1 MKNLLWG
8 VLVLA
13 AAAAAAAG
21 WWWSQ
26 HANGDHLLLAGVV
39 EGQEVRLGSKIGGRV
54 DKIEVVEGQTVQPDQ
69 MLVRF
74 AIPEREAQREQA
86 RARLQAAEALLEKAQ
101 NGARPEEVA
110 AAQALLQAAQARRD
124 RLIKGWREEEIRQ
137 AQSEQDAA
145 DADLN
150 LARGDFERIDRLYRQ
165 GNNVVSQDQ
174 YEAARAAVDRARG
187 RHAAAKARLDMLR
200 AGNRVEDIAEAEAEV
215 QRASANLLLLKNGT
229 RAEDIKAAQAQ
240 VLEARAKLREIEA
253 DCEEAFVRAPSPAF
267 VEVVG
272 VRRGDLVPPHQPIIR
287 LLRTDDVWV
296 KVFVPETR
304 LGQVRKGQDAFVII
318 DSHPG
323 RRFHG
328 RVTHVASISEFL
340 PRNVQSPDER
350 RNQVFAVKVTVLDD
364 DGAAIFKPGMA
375 ASVDLPLP

>member
-1 MKNLLWG
+1 MKKLLWG
-8 VLVLA
+8 VLVLTA
-13 AAAAAAAG
+13 AAAATVG

-26 HANGDHLLLAGVV
+26 RGPGDHLLLAGVV

-54 DKIEVVEGQTVQPDQ
+54 DQIEVVEGQTVQPDQ
-69 MLVRF
+69 VLVRF

-86 RARLQAAEALLEKAQ
+86 RARLLAAEAVLEKAQ
-101 NGARPEEVA
+101 NGARPEELA
-110 AAQALLQAAQARRD
+110 AAQALVQAAQARRD
-124 RLIKGWREEEIRQ
+124 RLLKGWREEEIRQ
-137 AQSEQDAA
+137 AQSEQEAA

-165 GNNVVSQDQ
+165 GHNVVAQDQ

-200 AGNRVEDIAEAEAEV
+200 AGHRPEDIAEAEAEV
-215 QRASANLLLLKNGT
+215 QRAAANLQLLKNGT

-240 VLEARAKLREIEA
+240 VLEARARLREIEA
-253 DCEEAFVRAPSPAF
+253 DCAEALVRAPSTAL

-272 VRRGDLVPPHQPIIR
+272 VRRGDLVAPHQPIIR

-304 LGQVRKGQDAFVII
+304 LGQVRKGQDAFVMI

-323 RRFHG
+323 RRFRG

-340 PRNVQSPDER
+340 PRNVQSADER
-350 RNQVFAVKVTVLDD
+350 RNQVFAVKVTVLDE

-375 ASVDLPLP
+375 ASVELPLQ